1 MNWKKAAT
9 VEKATN
15 KQTKKYSYWYTSHSY
30 EVC

>member
-1 MNWKKAAT
+1 MTGKKAAT

-15 KQTKKYSYWYTSHSY
+15 KQTKKYSYRYTSHLY